1 MISSKKYRYNIKNI
15 DIISKKYLKI
25 YVDILIFFRYR
36 KKKYRYYIRYQLYI
50 RYISDILDIY
60 LRYIWYNIWY
70 KSDFLDII
78 SILFGLK
85 ISTSL
90 AIISKKYSNN
100 INKISIFE
108 KNIRYKSDK
117 YQNIRYISD
126 IVKKKYRYYIKISA
140 RAKTTTTGILAHFEK
155 MSLARWFWAFFVFF
169 KKKGKKEAFCFVKWA
184 KTNASDRQDEA
195 NKNAESFPTYRILAF
210 EVW

>member
-15 DIISKKYLKI
+15 DIISKKYLTI

-70 KSDFLDII
+70 KSDFLDIYLI
-78 SILFGLK
+78 FFGLK
-85 ISTSL
+85 ISNSL
-90 AIISKKYSNN
+90 AIISKKYSNY

-108 KNIRYKSDK
+108 KKIWYKSDK

-126 IVKKKYRYYIKISA
+126 IVKKNIDIISKYLPARRPQLPILSNFKLSIRRNLFRTPEYI
-140 RAKTTTTGILAHFEK
+140 
-155 MSLARWFWAFFVFF
+155 
-169 KKKGKKEAFCFVKWA
+169 
-184 KTNASDRQDEA
+184 
-195 NKNAESFPTYRILAF
+195 FPTSSSTWLY
-210 EVW
+210 E

>member
-70 KSDFLDII
+70 ISDFLDIYLI
-78 SILFGLK
+78 FFGLK
-85 ISTSL
+85 ISNSL

-108 KNIRYKSDK
+108 KNIWYKSDIN
-117 YQNIRYISD
+117 QNIRYISD
-126 IVKKKYRYYIKISA
+126 IVKKNIDIISKYPPA
-140 RAKTTTTGILAHFEK
+140 RRPQLPVFQKSRKSVKFYLWKVICFSFLIIL
-155 MSLARWFWAFFVFF
+155 SDWCVVRSRFF
-169 KKKGKKEAFCFVKWA
+169 
-184 KTNASDRQDEA
+184 
-195 NKNAESFPTYRILAF
+195 Y
-210 EVW
+210 